1 LQLKQGSDHGSA
13 GKAIHPLKPAPSL
26 EMILMCGS
34 SIDPVIRF
42 LRARWDSAR
51 LAYRLLDVESNE
63 RKLAVQVDYGD
74 GSMKGFIDGGGWRV
88 DLSALTGVFS
98 HSIDCR
104 SKRIARD
111 AYPECDP
118 KIAALLNNLPCK
130 VANRP
135 AAGMSSRSKPLQ
147 ALHIRESGFW
157 IPKTLVTNDPVAAK
171 RFYEECNG
179 KLIFK
184 SIGGVRS
191 IVRKLSR
198 QYLKRLPLL
207 RNGPTQFQ
215 ALIAGDDIRV
225 HVVADQCFAT
235 RIRCPSVDYRFAWEE
250 GISLDMEPMV
260 LSEEVTSRCLRL
272 TQKLGFSFAG
282 IDLKESPT
290 GDYYCFEANTAPGFS
305 FYEESTCQPISAALG
320 EFLGKP

>member
-1 LQLKQGSDHGSA
+1 
-13 GKAIHPLKPAPSL
+13 
-26 EMILMCGS
+26 MILMCGS
-34 SIDPVIRF
+34 PIDPVIRF
-42 LRARWDSAR
+42 LRARWDSAH
-51 LAYRLLDVESNE
+51 LAYRLLDLESNE
-63 RKLAVQVDYGD
+63 GKLAVRVDYGD

-88 DLSALTGVFS
+88 DVSELTGIFS

-104 SKRIARD
+104 YKRD
-111 AYPECDP
+111 ANSAYPACDP
-118 KIAALLNNLPCK
+118 EIAALLDNLPCK

-157 IPKTLVTNDPVAAK
+157 IPKTLVTNDPAAAK
-171 RFYEECNG
+171 RFYEECSG
-179 KLIFK
+179 KVIFK

-191 IVRKLSR
+191 IVRKLR
-198 QYLKRLPLL
+198 PRYLKRLPLL

-225 HVVADQCFAT
+225 HVVGDQCFAT
-235 RIRCPSVDYRFAWEE
+235 RIRCSSVDYRFAWEE

-260 LSEEVTSRCLRL
+260 LSEEVASCCLRL
-272 TQKLGFSFAG
+272 TQKLGLSFAG
-282 IDLKESPT
+282 IDLKESPM
-290 GDYYCFEANTAPGFS
+290 GEYYCFEANTAPGFS
-305 FYEESTCQPISAALG
+305 YYEGATGQPISAALG